1 MMHCLCSSTVIL
13 FSHFFQNPFIALIK
27 SENKKFNGRVSLLAA
42 QAHNLFLNSSYQL
55 SGLSSFWE
63 RGTAYHL
70 LRPTQEQL
78 GRVFYFEDYNFMSS
92 LCLKGCLNL
101 LGTDSLVGATDRLY
115 WFLNADSNP
124 AFQIFLRIRDIMP
137 GLEEFIVCGKKT
149 SISQEPNISSLN
161 LFVISSKII
170 LYAVQ

>member
-1 MMHCLCSSTVIL
+1 MLIHFNIVLP
-13 FSHFFQNPFIALIK
+13 FFQNPFVALIK
-27 SENKKFNGRVSLLAA
+27 SENKKFNGRASFLAA
-42 QAHNLFLNSSYQL
+42 QTHNLFLNSSYQL
-55 SGLSSFWE
+55 SGLSPFWE

-70 LRPTQEQL
+70 LSPTQEQP

-92 LCLKGCLNL
+92 LCLKGCRNL
-101 LGTDSLVGATDRLY
+101 LRTDNRVGATDWLY
-115 WFLNADSNP
+115 GFLNVDNNP
-124 AFQIFLRIRDIMP
+124 AFQIFLRMRDIMP

-161 LFVISSKII
+161 LFVISSNII